1 VKCQLQPVASIAT
14 LPCLDNQP
22 SVLPCLMLLEIVL
35 QKQLL
40 LHEWLLDEVCIQ
52 LV

>member
-1 VKCQLQPVASIAT
+1 VASIAT

-22 SVLPCLMLLEIVL
+22 SGLPCLMLLVIVL

-40 LHEWLLDEVCIQ
+40 LHEWLLDEAYIQ
-52 LV
+52 LE